1 MHEAFPG
8 GAPVSGPQVGPQVQR
23 ALGPPP
29 PGARPSPPRP
39 GGLQHDGSVTHGLGL
54 SPIGMITLGIA
65 PWLLYCAAKW
75 AIAERRADE
84 RDRRS
89 RAIAAGKFPV

>member
-1 MHEAFPG
+1 MQTRRRRRGRLAQLLHQHFGLRVMEG
-8 GAPVSGPQVGPQVQR
+8 
-23 ALGPPP
+23 LE
-29 PGARPSPPRP
+29 ARPSPPRP

-89 RAIAAGKFPV
+89 RAVAAGKFPV